1 MANSHIPWWAKRSAD
16 KSLAKLG
23 RGSPFLIMK
32 NFRYYIA
39 RLKFQIK
46 ELLRLRHQNYFKIGI
61 LVFLITLLSFGI
73 GYLIG
78 RDWTPAPI
86 IIEKIENSN

>member
-1 MANSHIPWWAKRSAD
+1 
-16 KSLAKLG
+16 
-23 RGSPFLIMK
+23 MK